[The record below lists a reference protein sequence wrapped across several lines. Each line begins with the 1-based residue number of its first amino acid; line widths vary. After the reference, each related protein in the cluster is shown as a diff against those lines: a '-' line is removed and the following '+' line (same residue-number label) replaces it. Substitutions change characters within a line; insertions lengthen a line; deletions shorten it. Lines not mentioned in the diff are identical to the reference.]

1 MIIPARHWSA
11 PKNLHPERSPMS
23 KLALI
28 ALLLVASCTDPALTA
43 GLRIGTGGVS
53 VVPAISGKVGG
64 ATVSVSP

>member
-1 MIIPARHWSA
+1 
-11 PKNLHPERSPMS
+11 MS

-28 ALLLVASCTDPALTA
+28 AILIVASCTDPALTA
-43 GLRIGTGGVS
+43 GVRIGAGGVS